1 MEFTDL
7 ILRPNIQEYLE
18 IIYERYLKEFRYYD
32 MCTRLFVSNVST
44 VADKILEQNDDS
56 VVIQFK
62 TTATNERGYKDVYV
76 DIIQCWLP
84 MDMDIVKI
92 LEEHKMI
99 ESDIGE

>member
-1 MEFTDL
+1 MELTEL
-7 ILRPNIQEYLE
+7 ILRPNIQEYWE

-32 MCTRLFVSNVST
+32 MCTLLFVSNVST

-62 TTATNERGYKDVYV
+62 TTVTNAGGYKDVYV

-99 ESDIGE
+99 ESDIRV